1 METFENTLV
10 IWVTQSTA
18 RFLLD
23 GMHYHGVLN
32 MAFLSASHRL
42 LQVIEV
48 ISKYM
53 SLFVASYVAYVNE
66 IHVVLAFYIDTI
78 GIITDFGKH
87 FDGEEYVSWCYF
99 NATCNVDLMAALF
112 VDHTA
117 HIHVM
122 ERFLPGPTT
131 SVAPA
136 QVLPPIPI
144 LVHCL
149 VLHFHK
155 LESDHISLGRR
166 NQLHAKL
173 VD

>member
-1 METFENTLV
+1 MLV
-10 IWVTQSTA
+10 SW
-18 RFLLD
+18 
-23 GMHYHGVLN
+23 
-32 MAFLSASHRL
+32 RL

-53 SLFVASYVAYVNE
+53 SLFVASHVAYANQ

-87 FDGEEYVSWCYF
+87 FDGEEYVSWCHF
-99 NATCNVDLMAALF
+99 NATCTVDLMAALF

-136 QVLPPIPI
+136 QTSFVAL
-144 LVHCL
+144 
-149 VLHFHK
+149 
-155 LESDHISLGRR
+155 LEELSSCSSEKRL
-166 NQLHAKL
+166 KWKF
-173 VD
+173 